1 MNSKDLSRRH
11 GTVEVWVVDLCV
23 LDHTLHRVSELL
35 GEDERQRAERFRFP
49 IDRRR
54 FVMARAT
61 LREIL
66 GRYLQTA
73 PERLEFEYGEYGKP
87 RLARPHT
94 GIRFNASRSGER
106 ALIAC
111 TEGHEIG
118 VDIESLSREL
128 EIDDLSRRFFTASE
142 NQKLATFPPDRRKDA
157 FLRCWTCKEAFIKA
171 LGKGLSLG
179 LDKFDVS
186 LGVGNPK
193 ADASTPIDKFIVDG
207 WSLIPL
213 ASSALGDYIA
223 ALAVEGEDAEVSL
236 RSWRRDGDDEKF
248 L

>member
-1 MNSKDLSRRH
+1 MHPKDLSPRR
-11 GTVEVWVVDLCV
+11 GAVEVWVVDLNA
-23 LDHTLHRVSELL
+23 LDHTLHPVYELL

-73 PERLEFEYGEYGKP
+73 PEQLEFEYGEYGKP

-94 GIRFNASRSGER
+94 SVRFNASRSGER

-111 TEGHEIG
+111 TQDHEIG

-142 NQKLATFPPDRRKDA
+142 SQKLATFPADRRKEA

-171 LGKGLSLG
+171 VGKGFSLG
-179 LDKFDVS
+179 LDKFNVS
-186 LGVGNPK
+186 LGMGSPK
-193 ADASTPIDKFIVDG
+193 VDASTPIDKFIVDG

-213 ASSALGDYIA
+213 ASSALEGYIS
-223 ALAVEGEDAEVSL
+223 ALAIEGEDAEVSL
-236 RSWRRDGDDEKF
+236 RSWGRSG
-248 L
+248 